1 MTGHLEN
8 EGLHS
13 FYLQPHRDYCQKS
26 KHANVTMITYWMLAR
41 YRARQ
46 TNCSHINTQLN
57 KPGNILTC
65 TYIYLVCVHGSTYSC
80 LYIHIYVCV
89 YMYMLICT
97 CIFIYIYMY
106 VCISTQIWMYE
117 FVWGVCVCV
126 RVHTSTYTS
135 LLYLLYVKILNGRK
149 TTVSVSCMIYS
160 VTRLHD
166 SHVFPVVCHSLTFQ
180 LEHSVSLSSVPR
192 PTHSEHIR
200 DTDDEL

>member
-1 MTGHLEN
+1 
-8 EGLHS
+8 
-13 FYLQPHRDYCQKS
+13 
-26 KHANVTMITYWMLAR
+26 
-41 YRARQ
+41 
-46 TNCSHINTQLN
+46 
-57 KPGNILTC
+57 
-65 TYIYLVCVHGSTYSC
+65 
-80 LYIHIYVCV
+80 
-89 YMYMLICT
+89 MYMLICT

-166 SHVFPVVCHSLTFQ
+166 SHVFPVVCHRLTFQ
-180 LEHSVSLSSVPR
+180 LEHSVSLSSVPLLYWWWVIAHPLKSSHR
-192 PTHSEHIR
+192 GSGFSTTCVCKCGWKPWGIHWGIHTLTCTNTHGFTCTQKHVTVNTTAYTPKESVPVC
-200 DTDDEL
+200 D